1 MAKACLQ
8 SILSGWIPITTRPIF
23 LSGCSKSCT
32 IVQQDNWLPPSSQIQ
47 ILLPIRSSN
56 PLESHSILKE
66 VFSLAGSYFRPQ
78 LFPLNLYSVCLLMNV
93 PQNLRTH
100 TELLTLC
107 LCGIIFQV
115 MPSRK
120 NVFFNVPTSS
130 AGISDSS
137 LGSYGQR
144 SWWELVNLMTG
155 LLIYFLTHID
165 NTHTNLV
172 FSDPR
177 LLRRR
182 ARSRESWA
190 HTSCVT
196 YAQKSPVSVRTL
208 VKVTET

>member
-23 LSGCSKSCT
+23 LSGCSKPCT
-32 IVQQDNWLPPSSQIQ
+32 IVQQDNWLPPNSQ

-66 VFSLAGSYFRPQ
+66 VFSLSGSYFRPQ
-78 LFPLNLYSVCLLMNV
+78 LFPLNLHSVCLLMNV

-100 TELLTLC
+100 TELLTFC

-120 NVFFNVPTSS
+120 NVFFNAPTSS

-137 LGSYGQR
+137 LGSYGHH

-165 NTHTNLV
+165 STHTDLV

-182 ARSRESWA
+182 ARSESPE
-190 HTSCVT
+190 HIPR
-196 YAQKSPVSVRTL
+196 AQKSPVSVRTL